1 MKFLV
6 MTLVSSGPGPITGRT
21 PSRFQ
26 ADVDPALRA
35 AIPGRPLAG
44 PLRRA
49 ADDTLPAESSGPAVA
64 AAP

>member
-6 MTLVSSGPGPITGRT
+6 MTLISNGPDPITGRT

-35 AIPGRPLAG
+35 AIPSLPLAG
-44 PLRRA
+44 PVRRA
-49 ADDTLPAESSGPAVA
+49 ADDTLPAEPSGSPVA
-64 AAP
+64 AAS